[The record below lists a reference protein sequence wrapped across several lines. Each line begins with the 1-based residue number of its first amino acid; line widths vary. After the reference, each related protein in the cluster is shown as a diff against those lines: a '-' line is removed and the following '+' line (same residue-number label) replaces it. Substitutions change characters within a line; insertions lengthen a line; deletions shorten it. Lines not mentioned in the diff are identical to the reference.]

1 MKRLLLILLFPLYA
15 LTQTTPDTCFT
26 QQEIIDISYTL
37 DSLYAADSI
46 NLALIERFETLTT
59 QQASLIKLD
68 SIQLVYKNQQINL
81 LQENI
86 NLYIQRERYLKPKWY
101 DSKALWFAAGIFT
114 TLGSGILINEIL
126 K

>member
-1 MKRLLLILLFPLYA
+1 MKRLLLIVLFPLCA

-46 NLALIERFETLTT
+46 NLALIKKFETLTT

-81 LQENI
+81 LQENV

-101 DSKALWFAAGIFT
+101 DSKGLWFAAGIFT

>member
-1 MKRLLLILLFPLYA
+1 MKRLLFVLLFPLYA

-46 NLALIERFETLTT
+46 NLAMIEKFETLTM
-59 QQASLIKLD
+59 QQTSLIKLD

-101 DSKALWFAAGIFT
+101 DSKTLWFAAGIFT